1 MDILQ
6 DIGSSLTGS
15 INKAMLFVKKNNSK
29 TGKTNSNLRDELLK
43 DNKTGLLKNP
53 GKSFKKASEISN
65 SKDYDGFHVLQVK
78 YNPSSIRFSTR
89 AGSYTHCGAGGM
101 GVNEVTQ
108 MTIPA
113 QTTMSVDLIFD
124 DVNIQDAFM
133 WEKFGVTAGSAIS
146 SVAGAVKQV
155 TKEGYSVQ
163 AQIDGLVALITQS
176 ESRNVVFY
184 WSEMA
189 FAGEVTNVNATYTMF
204 NPQGH
209 PIRGKVTLSIF
220 QLDNEKDSADS
231 LYWDN
236 AFTKLFGDYTED
248 GDASD
253 SRFLDKLGN
262 IINL

>member
-6 DIGSSLTGS
+6 DVGSSLTGS

-29 TGKTNSNLRDELLK
+29 AGKTNSNLRDELLK
-43 DNKTGLLKNP
+43 DDKKGLLKNP
-53 GKSFKKASEISN
+53 GKSLKKASGISD
-65 SKDYDGFHVLQVK
+65 SKSDTGFHVLQVK

-89 AGSYTHCGAGGM
+89 AGSYTHCGPGGM

-108 MTIPA
+108 MSIPA
-113 QTTMSVDLIFD
+113 QTVMSVDLIFD

-146 SVAGAVKQV
+146 SVAGEVKQV
-155 TKEGYSVQ
+155 TKDGYSVQ
-163 AQIDGLVALITQS
+163 AQVDGLISLITQS

-209 PIRGKVTLSIF
+209 PIRAKVSLSIF
-220 QLDNEKDSADS
+220 QMDDLSDSADKV
-231 LYWDN
+231 YWDN
-236 AFTKLFGDYTED
+236 AFTNLFGDYTEGTD
-248 GDASD
+248 VSD

-262 IINL
+262 LINL